1 MLDNYNRNIH
11 YLRISVT
18 DRCNLRCKY
27 CMPEGGVKL
36 INHSDI
42 LTFEEIYEFTK
53 IAVNYGI
60 NKVRIT
66 GGEPLIRKNIVELV
80 RLLSQIK
87 ELQDLSLTTNA
98 LLLKEFAKPLFEAGL
113 KRVNISLDT
122 LNSNKFK
129 DITRGGD
136 ITKVLEG
143 ISTAK
148 EAGLSPIK
156 INCVIEKSQN
166 EPEAKRVKEYC
177 DANGLIVRFI
187 HQMNLK
193 TGEFSVVEG
202 GTGGDCKI
210 CNKLRLSSDG
220 YLRPCLFNDIK
231 FNIRELGAEKAIQM
245 AIENK
250 PKCGTYS
257 SNQFNSIGG

>member
-1 MLDNYNRNIH
+1 MLDKYSRDIH

-42 LTFEEIYEFTK
+42 LTFEEIFEFTK
-53 IAVNYGI
+53 VAVNYGI

-66 GGEPLIRKNIVELV
+66 GGEPLVRRNIVELI
-80 RLLSQIK
+80 RQLSQIK

-98 LLLKEFAKPLFEAGL
+98 LLLKEFAKPLADAGL

-122 LNSNKFK
+122 LDADKFYN
-129 DITRGGD
+129 ITRGGD
-136 ITKVLEG
+136 INKVLEG
-143 ISTAK
+143 IEAAIK
-148 EAGLSPIK
+148 AGLKPIK
-156 INCVIEKSQN
+156 INCVIEKSN
-166 EPEAKRVKEYC
+166 KEPDAIKVKEYC
-177 DANGLIVRFI
+177 EKLGLNVRFI

-231 FNIRELGAEKAIQM
+231 FNIRELGTEKAIQL
-245 AIENK
+245 AIESK
-250 PKCGTYS
+250 PKCGTHS
-257 SNQFNSIGG
+257 TNHFNSIGG